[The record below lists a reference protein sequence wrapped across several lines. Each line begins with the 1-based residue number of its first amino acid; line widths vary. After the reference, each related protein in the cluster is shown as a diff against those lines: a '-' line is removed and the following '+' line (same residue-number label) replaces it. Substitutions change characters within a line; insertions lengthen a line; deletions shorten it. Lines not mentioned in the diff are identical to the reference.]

1 MNISRINYR
10 LVLTASLS
18 LFIIH
23 VSAGTSFS
31 IQKKSKKTYNSFENL
46 VMVGYQGWF
55 NTPED
60 GAGRHWA
67 QYQNYKT
74 GKFEPGECSID
85 LWPDVTDYKQTYE
98 TPFLYDEGTYA
109 RVFSSNDE
117 STVEL
122 HFKWMRDYKIDGAF
136 MQRFVI
142 NIKNHKYK
150 CHFDK
155 VLDSANKYANKYNRA
170 ISIFYDLTG
179 MKPGDGRILLNDID
193 SIVERYSILKHTEN
207 PSYLYHNGKPLV
219 VVWGIGFKNREYTLS
234 ECDSV
239 VRSLKERGFS
249 VMVGVPTWWREMS
262 GDAVAD
268 SLLHRII
275 KVADIVSPWRVGRYN
290 SQNYNSFKEDVMKK
304 DLEWVN
310 QYGIGYAPVCFPG
323 FSWRNMNKY
332 PDERSLYPRNGG
344 HFYWD
349 QLSSAIEMGVKMI
362 YIAMFDEINEG
373 TAIFKC
379 SEKVPLPSE
388 GSIFVP
394 VDGPSDFYLW
404 LTGQAS
410 MMIKRKKKL
419 EKNLPRG
426 KKQSKRNIL

>member
-1 MNISRINYR
+1 MNTSYINYR
-10 LVLTASLS
+10 LTLTAV
-18 LFIIH
+18 LFYFILH
-23 VSAGTSFS
+23 VSAGSIFS
-31 IQKKSKKTYNSFENL
+31 IQEKSRKAYNSYKNL

-60 GAGRHWA
+60 GAGRRWA

-74 GKFEPGECSID
+74 RKFEPGECSID

-98 TPFLYDEGTYA
+98 TPFLYEDGTHA

-142 NIKNHKYK
+142 NIKNYSNK

-155 VLDSANKYANKYNRA
+155 VLDSANKYANKYSRA

-179 MKPGDGRILLNDID
+179 MQPGDGRILLNDID
-193 SIVERYSILKHTEN
+193 SITERYSILKHKEN

-219 VVWGIGFKNREYTLS
+219 VVWGIGFKNRKYTLL
-234 ECDSV
+234 ECDSIV
-239 VRSLKERGFS
+239 NSLKKRGFS
-249 VMVGVPTWWREMS
+249 IMVGVPTRWRDLS

-275 KVADIVSPWRVGRYN
+275 KSADIVSPWRVGRYN
-290 SQNYNSFKEDVMKK
+290 FKNYNSFKETIMKK
-304 DLEWVN
+304 DLEWAN

-344 HFYWD
+344 RFYWE

-379 SEKVPLPSE
+379 SEKVPLSTD
-388 GSIFVP
+388 GSIFIP
-394 VDGPSDFYLW
+394 VDRPSDFYLW

-410 MMIKRKKKL
+410 MMIKQKKKL
-419 EKNLPRG
+419 EKNLP
-426 KKQSKRNIL
+426 KR